1 MAARDQELRAPHF
14 PRFSKV
20 YSMSP
25 IRAIKD
31 WYVSLDNEL
40 QSDIAYMFVSSSLGD
55 RQFAPPAAVRRLLQW
70 FDVRSAGTEHEDALA
85 AVTFRASLE
94 YMFSDRFTGAGWI
107 LPEQL
112 FKEVIREAAESK
124 GSSKFAVNA
133 FQLLRNIPDRKTKW
147 KEAGETWNALVSS
160 TLNDDALRRWTQ
172 EQFLESDFGWT
183 QD

>member
-70 FDVRSAGTEHEDALA
+70 FDVRSAGTEHEDISCRHVSGLA
-85 AVTFRASLE
+85 RIYVCRPFH
-94 YMFSDRFTGAGWI
+94 G
-107 LPEQL
+107 
-112 FKEVIREAAESK
+112 
-124 GSSKFAVNA
+124 
-133 FQLLRNIPDRKTKW
+133 
-147 KEAGETWNALVSS
+147 
-160 TLNDDALRRWTQ
+160 RWVDP
-172 EQFLESDFGWT
+172 SGV
-183 QD
+183 